1 MIFKQALISI
11 LKNKLNIIL
20 LWILPIFIIF
30 IPAYIPGGLPF
41 GFNMY
46 GLLNLFIAF
55 FMGKRILEDRQN
67 GTTIRIAVSPI
78 GYLRYLI
85 EHLLAFFV
93 VIMVQ
98 VLIFLTAMFIYWPA
112 LEVSFMYMLL
122 LYMVYT
128 LMTISMILC
137 WNAMFKTYVMSVSI
151 FGALVSLLA
160 LLSGLTLEITWL
172 PQVLQDA
179 ALILP
184 TYWLTYG
191 LTAINN
197 SNMLNIML
205 TYVILIVYSII
216 FMLVGSKRRFN

>member
-1 MIFKQALISI
+1 MIFKQALVAI

-67 GTTIRIAVSPI
+67 GTTIRIAVSPV
-78 GYLRYLI
+78 GYLRYLV

-93 VIMVQ
+93 VMMVQ

-112 LEVSFMYMLL
+112 LEASFIYMLL
-122 LYMVYT
+122 LYMAFT

-137 WNAMFKTYVMSVSI
+137 WNAMFTTYVMSVSI
-151 FGALVSLLA
+151 FGALVSFLA

-172 PQVLQDA
+172 PEVFQKT

-184 TYWLTYG
+184 TYWLIHG
-191 LTAINN
+191 LIAINN
-197 SNMLNIML
+197 SNILNLVL
-205 TYVILIVYSII
+205 TYVILIVYSTI
-216 FMLVGSKRRFN
+216 FILIGSKRRFN